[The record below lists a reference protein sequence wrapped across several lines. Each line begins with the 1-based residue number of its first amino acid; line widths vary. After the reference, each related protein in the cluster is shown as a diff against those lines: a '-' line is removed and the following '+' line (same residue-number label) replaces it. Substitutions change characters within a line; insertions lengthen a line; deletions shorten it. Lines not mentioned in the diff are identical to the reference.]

1 MTFSELD
8 LSVSSVDSVFDVIL
22 VDVVLD
28 NDSCV
33 VCVLCANDSAVEA

>member
-1 MTFSELD
+1 VTFSELK
-8 LSVSSVDSVFDVIL
+8 LSVSLVDSVFDVIP

-33 VCVLCANDSAVEA
+33 VCVFCANDSAVET